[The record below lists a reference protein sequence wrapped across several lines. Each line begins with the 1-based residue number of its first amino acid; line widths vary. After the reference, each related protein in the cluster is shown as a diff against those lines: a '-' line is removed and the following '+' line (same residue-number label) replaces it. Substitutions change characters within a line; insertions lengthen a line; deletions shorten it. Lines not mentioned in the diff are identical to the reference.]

1 MLNSKL
7 YIFSTLLNFFLIN
20 NFSKNDLILGIR
32 KNSLI
37 HCCISG
43 LFGILYL
50 LNLISTETQGFIV
63 NYSAGYVINDLYLY
77 TWKKELSS
85 EKYETYLHHGLFFIG
100 VLNYDK
106 YPNLYSNL
114 ILTEISTIPLNLRY
128 IYNKNK
134 NLKIYFSLIFYV
146 LFFILRIVNINYIL
160 LNMLLADKFSNY
172 IIFSMFIFST
182 LNGYWFFL
190 MTKKFIRF
198 IKTK

>member
-7 YIFSTLLNFFLIN
+7 YIFSTLLNFSLIN
-20 NFSKNDLILGIR
+20 KFTKNDLLLAIR

-50 LNLISTETQGFIV
+50 LNLISTETQGIIV

-85 EKYETYLHHGLFFIG
+85 EKYETYLHHALFFLG

-128 IYNKNK
+128 IYKNNK
-134 NLKIYFSLIFYV
+134 NLKTYFSLTFYV
-146 LFFILRIVNINYIL
+146 LFFILRIININHIL
-160 LNMLLADKFSNY
+160 LNMLLTDEFSNY
-172 IIFSMFIFST
+172 IIFSMFIFSS

-190 MTKKFIRF
+190 MTKKLIGF
-198 IKTK
+198 IKKK